1 MAVGGFPNK
10 PKFTATKPS
19 EVQMII
25 TTDIHQPTPIER
37 LLDWT
42 IKYKLL
48 KYGEEQLRNEPTESN
63 QPTEEIA

>member
-1 MAVGGFPNK
+1 
-10 PKFTATKPS
+10 
-19 EVQMII
+19 MII

-48 KYGEEQLRNEPTESN
+48 KYSEEQLRNEPTESN
-63 QPTEEIA
+63 QPTEETA